1 MKEIIKWFSDDEKR
15 TYFLGGGVGG
25 IAPGIGYLLDV
36 QHAPQMLFIA
46 FVVKFAAAVVMA
58 FGCGIA
64 AALAADVYKKTTG
77 YVKKKWIKKD
87 ENKAA

>member
-1 MKEIIKWFSDDEKR
+1 MKQIIKWFSDDEKR

-25 IAPGIGYLLDV
+25 IAPGIGFLLDV
-36 QHAPQMLFIA
+36 QYASQMLLIA
-46 FVVKFAAAVVMA
+46 FVVKLAAAIVMA

-64 AALAADVYKKTTG
+64 AALAADVYKKTSG
-77 YVKKKWIKKD
+77 YVKKKFKKD